1 MSDREIST
9 YLKWKDLCDQLKTES
24 KASKDVK
31 EASREEDRGLIA
43 AALIF
48 LNSNDPIS
56 DWKKMC
62 KILRGER
69 VKEASQDGIR
79 GLIAALL
86 LISGEK

>member
-24 KASKDVK
+24 KVSKDGK

-43 AALIF
+43 AALLF
-48 LNSNDPIS
+48 LNSNDKIS
-56 DWKKMC
+56 AWKKMC
-62 KILRGER
+62 TILREER
-69 VKEASQDGIR
+69 VKEASQDGTR

-86 LISGEK
+86 LLSGEK